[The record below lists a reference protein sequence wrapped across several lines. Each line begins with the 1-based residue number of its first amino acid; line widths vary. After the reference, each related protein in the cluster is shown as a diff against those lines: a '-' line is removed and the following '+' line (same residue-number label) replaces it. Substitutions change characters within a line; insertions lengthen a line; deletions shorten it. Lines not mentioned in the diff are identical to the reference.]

1 MGHCVERDEDQGHQG
16 FSIKTIVGCEL
27 SYTRG
32 RRRKNMRAAERQG
45 SRKGSKGDKAYGR
58 KQRGDLGGHS
68 EALAA
73 FILRVMAT
81 IERS

>member
-1 MGHCVERDEDQGHQG
+1 MEHCVKRDEDQGQQG

-27 SYTRG
+27 SYTREQ
-32 RRRKNMRAAERQG
+32 RRKNMRSAERRG

-68 EALAA
+68 EASPA